1 MNLETFFNNFDLL
14 ADAPNGVQKLREL
27 ILQLAVMG
35 KLVPQDANDE
45 PASVLLDK
53 IKAKKERLVKE
64 GIIKKEKPLPVI
76 EADEIPFELPKG
88 WEWVRLEKIA
98 NMVHYGY
105 TASANNNIT
114 DVRLLRITDI
124 QNNRVNWNNVPGCD
138 IDKNKL
144 DAFKLNDGDLLIART
159 GGTIGKSY
167 LVENLS
173 ICAVFASY
181 LIRITPN
188 TLLLPRYLKI
198 FLESPLY
205 WIQLYAKSMGTG
217 QPNVNATSLKTL
229 TVPFSPLAEQH
240 RIVAKV
246 DELMALC
253 DRLSERQQKRRETRI
268 IINNVAIG
276 QLLTAHE
283 PEVFKKSWQHIYNNF
298 DLLYST
304 PDNIGKLRQAILQLA
319 VQGKLVPQDENDEP
333 ASVLLEKI
341 RVEKERLVK
350 EGKIKKEKPLPA
362 INIEQMPY
370 EIPQGWKWIQL
381 GEIVKTIEYGTSEK
395 SSDIVDEV
403 PVFRMN
409 NIRDGKVLF
418 NNLKY
423 VSASIKDLPRLYLQ
437 EKDILFNRTNSYEL
451 VGKTGVF
458 TGVSDKYTF
467 ASYLIR
473 IQLFLNYVSPELI
486 NVVLNSAYF
495 RHSQIEPEITQ
506 QCGQANFNGTKL
518 KNAVIPFP
526 PLGEQHRIVAKV
538 NQLMSLC
545 DTLETKLTQS
555 VTDSEKLI
563 NAAVHQ
569 ILAANSNKTDKHE
582 STLLESIH
590 AEITKPETKTA
601 RRRTKKPEGQDTEA
615 VQLNLPLF

>member
-1 MNLETFFNNFDLL
+1 MKLETFFNNFDLL
-14 ADAPNGVQKLREL
+14 ADAPNSVQKLREL

-35 KLVPQDANDE
+35 KLVPQDENDE
-45 PASVLLDK
+45 PASVLLEKITADK
-53 IKAKKERLVKE
+53 KLLVKE
-64 GIIKKEKPLPVI
+64 KKIETWKHSEAVHINEQQFSLPN
-76 EADEIPFELPKG
+76 G
-88 WEWVRLEKIA
+88 WEWVRLEQIA

-124 QNNRVNWNNVPGCD
+124 QNNRVNWNSVPGCD

-181 LIRITPN
+181 LIRIIPN
-188 TLLLPRYLKI
+188 AFLLPRYLKI

-229 TVPFSPLAEQH
+229 TVPLPPLAEQH

-246 DELMALC
+246 DELMAMC

-268 IINNVAIG
+268 LINNAAIG
-276 QLLTAHE
+276 QLLTARE
-283 PEVFKKSWQHIYNNF
+283 PEVFNKSWQHICNNF

-341 RVEKERLVK
+341 KFEKERLLQ
-350 EGKIKKEKPLPA
+350 EGKIRKEKLLPA
-362 INIEQMPY
+362 IQAEELEHNIPEKWSWSRLIDICELITDGTHQTPKYTKQGRMFLSAQNVKPFRFMPKVHRFVSEEDY
-370 EIPQGWKWIQL
+370 QGYIKNRKPEFEDIL
-381 GEIVKTIEYGTSEK
+381 LTRVGAGIGEAAVIDQKLDFAIYVSVALVRPFRKFIDPYYLTIWLNSPSGTHK
-395 SSDIVDEV
+395 SSI
-403 PVFRMN
+403 N
-409 NIRDGKVLF
+409 TYGK
-418 NNLKY
+418 
-423 VSASIKDLPRLYLQ
+423 
-437 EKDILFNRTNSYEL
+437 
-451 VGKTGVF
+451 
-458 TGVSDKYTF
+458 GVS
-467 ASYLIR
+467 
-473 IQLFLNYVSPELI
+473 QGNLNLGLI
-486 NVVLNSAYF
+486 NKFIVS
-495 RHSQIEPEITQ
+495 I
-506 QCGQANFNGTKL
+506 
-518 KNAVIPFP
+518 P
-526 PLGEQHRIVAKV
+526 PLNEQHSIVAKV

-545 DTLETKLTQS
+545 DELETKLTQS
-555 VTDSEKLI
+555 VTNSEKLI
-563 NAAVHQ
+563 EAAVRQ
-569 ILAANSNKTDKHE
+569 LLAANSNKTDIHE
-582 STLLESIH
+582 SALLESIPVE
-590 AEITKPETKTA
+590 AAKPETKTA
-601 RRRTKKPEGQDTEA
+601 GRRNKKTEGQDTEA